1 MVEPKKDD
9 ICYATTNRQEAVKK
23 IALISDLFVVLGA
36 KNSSNS
42 LRLVEVAKQHGS
54 KKSMLLEKLEDFD
67 LNILKDIVSIGVTA
81 SASAPEILVENF
93 IQLIRKKFHIKIH
106 EEDSIKENVFFK
118 IPQQLKKNKLP

>member
-1 MVEPKKDD
+1 M
-9 ICYATTNRQEAVKK
+9 
-23 IALISDLFVVLGA
+23 FVVLGA

-106 EEDSIKENVFFK
+106 EEDSIKESVFFK

>member
-1 MVEPKKDD
+1 
-9 ICYATTNRQEAVKK
+9 
-23 IALISDLFVVLGA
+23 
-36 KNSSNS
+36 
-42 LRLVEVAKQHGS
+42 
-54 KKSMLLEKLEDFD
+54 MLLEKLENFD

-106 EEDSIKENVFFK
+106 GEDSIKENVFFK